1 MSEEELKQWI
11 KVVQRKHVYDS
22 VQRQWS
28 DFDTDN
34 NGLISWDE
42 YKNVTY
48 GSYLGKML
56 KLNQQSSQSRMQS
69 SGSWTFMLLQFLI
82 ILTSTVEKHSHLV
95 FAILKPNSN
104 NRCFGV
110 FS

>member
-1 MSEEELKQWI
+1 MDKIDNNNDGFVSEEELKLWI

-28 DFDTDN
+28 DFDTDS

-48 GSYLGKML
+48 GSYLGKTL
-56 KLNQQSSQSRMQS
+56 KLHQQV
-69 SGSWTFMLLQFLI
+69 
-82 ILTSTVEKHSHLV
+82 LTVWNAKFRQLD
-95 FAILKPNSN
+95 
-104 NRCFGV
+104 
-110 FS
+110 

>member
-1 MSEEELKQWI
+1 MDKIDNNNDGFVSEEELKLWI

-28 DFDTDN
+28 DFDTDS

-48 GSYLGKML
+48 GSYLGKQ
-56 KLNQQSSQSRMQS
+56 N
-69 SGSWTFMLLQFLI
+69 SGSWTSFWYLGDFWPFILLQFLI
-82 ILTSTVEKHSHLV
+82 ILDNTYLQPVEK
-95 FAILKPNSN
+95 
-104 NRCFGV
+104 R
-110 FS
+110 

>member
-1 MSEEELKQWI
+1 MSEEELKLWI

-28 DFDTDN
+28 DFDTDS

-48 GSYLGKML
+48 GSYLGKTL
-56 KLNQQSSQSRMQS
+56 KLHQ
-69 SGSWTFMLLQFLI
+69 LV
-82 ILTSTVEKHSHLV
+82 LTVWNAKFRQLD
-95 FAILKPNSN
+95 
-104 NRCFGV
+104 
-110 FS
+110 